1 MRAPLRWLLIG
12 FLLLSPSAGFALSQ
26 SIQLFPTETE
36 AQKHCPAD
44 VIVWVNTPSGIY
56 HLKGMRW
63 YGKTKNGAYICQKE
77 GDAAGYR
84 ATLNGQ

>member
-1 MRAPLRWLLIG
+1 MRVLLRWLLVG
-12 FLLLSPSAGFALSQ
+12 FLLLSPNAAFGLSQ

-36 AQKHCPAD
+36 AQKHCPVD
-44 VIVWVNTPSGIY
+44 IVVWVNTPTGIY

-63 YGKTKNGAYICQKE
+63 YGKTKNGAYICQKD